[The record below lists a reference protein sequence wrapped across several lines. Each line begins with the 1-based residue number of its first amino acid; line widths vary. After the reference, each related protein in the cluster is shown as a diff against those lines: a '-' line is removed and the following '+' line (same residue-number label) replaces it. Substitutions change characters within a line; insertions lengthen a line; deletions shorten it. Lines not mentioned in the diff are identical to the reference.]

1 MPFVMPDLGPVMPEI
16 VMTCLALLIL
26 LADLVIKRKETIA
39 FLSIASAA
47 IVTYLLAGSAGITFK
62 GMFIADN
69 YSLFFKLIFM
79 LNVILT
85 VLISV
90 KYIAI
95 EKVNF
100 GEYYSL
106 ILFSTLGMMLMAS
119 AGDLIVL
126 YLGLE
131 LMALSAYVLA
141 GFLRHDIKSNEAAI
155 KYFLLGSFASAFL
168 LYGISMIYGLTGTTD
183 IYKIG
188 EEVNRLIGESKI
200 STSSPIHPFTHSPLL
215 LSIVMFA
222 AAFSFKIAAVPF
234 HMWAPDVYEGAPT
247 SVTAFMSVGPKAAG
261 FAVLGRVFLTA
272 FDAARIEWTGIL
284 IPIAALTMAVGNIVA
299 ISQTNIK
306 RMLAYSSIAHAGY
319 MLLGIIA
326 GTSEGMASVLN
337 YMLIYAFMNIGAF
350 AVVIMLRSEG
360 FKGDNIS
367 DYEGLAK
374 THPLAAALMLVFM
387 FSLTGIPPTAG
398 FMGKFYL
405 FMSAVSAGY
414 VWLAV
419 TAVIF
424 SAISAYFYLRIVM
437 YMYMKEPKAEV
448 QLSASPGIAL
458 ALAITVIAVLV
469 IGVLPSKVISV
480 ARIAAAGF

>member
-1 MPFVMPDLGPVMPEI
+1 MPDLGPVMPEI

-26 LADLVIKRKETIA
+26 LSELVIKRKETIA
-39 FLSIASAA
+39 FFSIVSVA
-47 IVTYLLAGSAGITFK
+47 IVTYLLAGSTGTTFN
-62 GMFIADN
+62 GMFIADG

-90 KYIAI
+90 KYIVI

-119 AGDLIVL
+119 AGDLITL

-131 LMALSAYVLA
+131 LMALSTYVLA
-141 GFLRHDIKSNEAAI
+141 GFLRHDIKSNEAAM

-183 IYKIG
+183 
-188 EEVNRLIGESKI
+188 LHAI
-200 STSSPIHPFTHSPLL
+200 SSYISQKG
-215 LSIVMFA
+215 LSGNPVLTLSMIMFA
-222 AAFSFKIAAVPF
+222 VAFSFKIAAVPF

-272 FDAARIEWTGIL
+272 FGAARIEWTGIL
-284 IPIAALTMAVGNIVA
+284 IPIAILTMAVGNIAA

-319 MLLGIIA
+319 ILLGIIA

-337 YMLIYAFMNIGAF
+337 YLFIYAFMNIGAF

-414 VWLAV
+414 TWLAV

-437 YMYMKEPKAEV
+437 YMYMKEPKTAV

-458 ALAITVIAVLV
+458 ALAITVIAVLL
-469 IGVLPSKVISV
+469 IGVFPSKVISV
-480 ARIAAAGF
+480 ARIAAGF